1 MTTFV
6 WTAVTI
12 EAVQKAARAKDAER
26 TRLAALATTTGGRSG
41 HRLHLLAK
49 PIDPSQ
55 IVSIP
60 VSCTSRT
67 HRITGAAWKVS
78 PNSYHSWTT
87 DTTGVA
93 NNVLGCLSWTCILC
107 TSHGPYGS
115 GSCRFRPRLTSP
127 HMCRPTS
134 GPPSKSCT
142 RRFCSRDIAAIV
154 GSLPENESARDY
166 LKGTMNKVLFVGCVD
181 ESLQAH
187 KQPHVFETGWRH
199 CIPGCGG
206 WDPIIAEAY
215 RFKHLK
221 Q

>member
-1 MTTFV
+1 MILRWWLRCAMLFPRDSYICSLSHHCLNTCMEQLTMTTFV

-115 GSCRFRPRLTSP
+115 GFCRTDRGSLSSTSYLAAHVSPNQWTSFKVVYAALLLSGYCSDCGQPSRERVRPRLSQ
-127 HMCRPTS
+127 RN
-134 GPPSKSCT
+134 
-142 RRFCSRDIAAIV
+142 D
-154 GSLPENESARDY
+154 EQSAFRW
-166 LKGTMNKVLFVGCVD
+166 L
-181 ESLQAH
+181 
-187 KQPHVFETGWRH
+187 
-199 CIPGCGG
+199 CG
-206 WDPIIAEAY
+206 
-215 RFKHLK
+215 
-221 Q
+221 